1 MMLRRLVLAASLA
14 AGLAANVAIPVSAQA
29 ETMKFAYQG
38 AVNQLD
44 PYSLNESFSL
54 SMLANVYEGL
64 VRRNAQL
71 ELEPA
76 LAERWEILSP
86 THWRFYLRKGV
97 KFHNGNE
104 FNADDVVF
112 SAARVRSKGSD
123 LGKRIDESA
132 RIEVVDPYTVDFLLD
147 APNPILHAEWETWFI
162 MDKEWTEANN
172 AVAVTSA
179 SDTTVNFAGL
189 NANGTGPFRI
199 TSHEPGVRTVF
210 EPYAGWWDVALH
222 NLTRVEFTPIASDAT
237 RVAALL
243 SGELDLVYPVPVQ
256 DIKRVN
262 ETAGTRAL
270 IGPELR
276 TVYLG
281 MDQRRSELLFSSV
294 KGKNPFQDV
303 RVRKALYQAID
314 IEAIRA
320 KVMRG
325 MSTPTA
331 LLISPYLFGR
341 ASEIE
346 RFAYDPAAAKALLT
360 EAGYPEGFELV
371 MDCPNDRY
379 VNDEAICQAV
389 AQMLTKVGVKTTV
402 NAMPKAKYFA
412 RILPS
417 GGFETS
423 FFLLG
428 WTPGSLDSWNVL
440 ENLTTC
446 RDDAGKGGAF
456 NIGGYCN
463 PASDALVK
471 EIMAENDPVRRDEL
485 IFRAFALQHQDVAHI
500 PLHQQG
506 LAWGVSDRMVVAQRA
521 DDTLLFRY
529 ITKN

>member
-1 MMLRRLVLAASLA
+1 MKLQQVLLA
-14 AGLAANVAIPVSAQA
+14 AGLAAGVWGAGLLEVARA
-29 ETMKFAYQG
+29 ETLKFSYQG
-38 AVNQLD
+38 SLNQLD
-44 PYSLNESFSL
+44 PYSLNESFTL
-54 SMLANVYEGL
+54 ATLANVYEGL

-71 ELEPA
+71 QLEPA

-86 THWRFYLRKGV
+86 THWRFHLRKGV
-97 KFHNGNE
+97 KFHNGND

-112 SAARVRSKGSD
+112 SAARVRSQGSD

-132 RIEVVDPYTVDFLLD
+132 RIEVIDPYTVDFLLD
-147 APNPILHAEWETWFI
+147 AANPILHAEWETWFI

-179 SDTTVNFAGL
+179 SDTSVNHAAL
-189 NANGTGPFRI
+189 HANGTGPFRI

-210 EPYAGWWDVALH
+210 ESYAGWWDVPLH

-243 SGELDLVYPVPVQ
+243 SGELDLIYPVPVQ
-256 DIKRVN
+256 DIKRVEEN
-262 ETAGTRAL
+262 AGTRAL

-276 TVYLG
+276 TIYLG
-281 MDQRRSELLFSSV
+281 MDQRRPELLYSSV

-314 IEAIRA
+314 IEAIRT
-320 KVMRG
+320 KIMRG

-331 LLISPYLFGR
+331 LLISPYLFSR
-341 ASEIE
+341 ANEIQ
-346 RFAYDPAAAKALLT
+346 RWPHDPAAAKALLA
-360 EAGYPEGFELV
+360 EAGYPDGFELV

-389 AQMLTKVGVKTTV
+389 AQMLTKVGVKTSV
-402 NAMPKAKYFA
+402 NAQPKAKYFA

-463 PASDALVK
+463 PKSDALVK
-471 EIMAENDPVRRDEL
+471 AIMAEIDPARRDAL
-485 IFRAFALQHQDVAHI
+485 ILEAFQLHHEDVSHI

-506 LAWGVSDRMVVAQRA
+506 LAWGVSNRLALAQRA
-521 DDTLLFRY
+521 DDTLMFRSV
-529 ITKN
+529 TKN